1 MINRRC
7 SKYCCEPLD
16 QIENYLVAVNDKE
29 RMWHCH
35 HRLETEG
42 AKLSM
47 RLLVKRGLYYKRPAA
62 ELIFLTPEDHQRV
75 HKPDII
81 TNKLAKHPNMVTF
94 QDFLVEK
101 RKVVKKYEFWIQR
114 KPEMKERYIAQ
125 MKAEI
130 NELFEIYEA
139 HETGYFR
146 KAQEAGIYGGSLK
159 RKLIT
164 QKKGEFNGYN

>member
-1 MINRRC
+1 MINREC
-7 SKYCCEPLD
+7 SRYCCEPLD
-16 QIENYLVAVNDKE
+16 QIENYSAAVSDKE
-29 RMWHCH
+29 RTWHCH

-47 RLLVKRGLYYKRPAA
+47 QWLVKKGLYYNRPAA
-62 ELIFLTPEDHQRV
+62 ELIFLTPEDHKRI
-75 HKPDII
+75 HKPGIVI
-81 TNKLAKHPNMVTF
+81 NKLAKYPNMVTF

-101 RKVVKKYEFWIQR
+101 GKVVKKYEFWIQR
-114 KPEMKERYIAQ
+114 KPERKEQYVAQ

-146 KAQEAGIYGGSLK
+146 KVQEAGMYGGSLK

-164 QKKGEFNGYN
+164 QRKGE